1 MSLNT
6 MDRRGALRAALGAA
20 GAAAAVTLIGSAPAQ
35 AAPASRRSHHP
46 SLPDVPGMV
55 GDRWANEFWYQY
67 DEISYFNPS
76 QEMKDA
82 VAAITTP
89 FGGFTQT
96 YDAWLATR
104 RSGRYP
110 RSFLE
115 TIRPVK
121 DAFEVLS
128 RNQKA
133 VYEQFY
139 GHDPRG
145 LVLAFQEFG
154 QGTLFDPRRPAGEK
168 VHMMNYTPPEPT
180 HAYHRWHP
188 FLAGFVLLGME
199 PRWWT
204 HINRLAGAAWELQ
217 SLAQPIIDHDDNPHL
232 PRRTVH
238 HITAKWLRR
247 DRAELD
253 AAFEVYPFPAD
264 LGK

>member
-6 MDRRGALRAALGAA
+6 LDRRGALRAALGVA
-20 GAAAAVTLIGSAPAQ
+20 GAAAAATLIG
-35 AAPASRRSHHP
+35 AAPASAAPKRCHP

-67 DEISYFNPS
+67 DEMSYYTPS

-82 VAAITTP
+82 VTAITTP
-89 FGGFTQT
+89 FGGFTKT

-104 RSGRYP
+104 KSGRYP

-115 TIRPVK
+115 LIQPNK

-128 RNQKA
+128 RNQLA
-133 VYEQFY
+133 VYDQFY
-139 GHDPRG
+139 GRDPRG
-145 LVLAFQEFG
+145 LVFAFQEFG
-154 QGTLFDPRRPAGEK
+154 QGTLFDPRRPVGQK

-188 FLAGFVLLGME
+188 FLAGFVLLGIE

-204 HINRLAGAAWELQ
+204 HVNRLAGAAWELQ
-217 SLAQPIIDHDDNPHL
+217 SLAQPITDHTDNPHL
-232 PRRTVH
+232 PKHTVR

-247 DRAELD
+247 DRDELD
-253 AAFEVYPFPAD
+253 AAFDISPFPAD